1 MTCAVDIGNNLAR
14 IVAAPCTIIHA
25 LAHDSEGATVIPRDD
40 MVALDKC
47 EAEGA
52 ASEECICLGW
62 SLNTRSLLVSLPS
75 HKVKAWISQV
85 ETFIK
90 NKTTSYKDL
99 QSVLGRLENVTIL
112 VRMGAHFLN
121 NIRALE
127 IRASASKHTVKING
141 SARADFVLWK
151 KIIQIASEGISMN
164 LLTFR
169 SPDQVIIGDTCEH
182 GLGAFNTKGRGWR
195 WIIPPDLRSRAHINL
210 LEFLTQ
216 VLQVWVDI
224 LEGRTRPGDC
234 ILAMGDNTSAM
245 GWMKRSNFREHDESS
260 CDWFVNV
267 KQQVTSKTVLYTQ
280 WFKGESNVG
289 TDCLYLS
296 NKSHETLLKMHTTP
310 QVPGT
315 LSVRPLP
322 KEIVSFATSI
332 LQQLPVK
339 RQRFVKPKPRELM
352 LGVAGTLSS
361 SLSGLQSQF
370 SSTECPSFNGTS
382 LSHPLLK
389 QCEKQLSLH
398 EIKKLWLKV
407 VAQAFRTNSR
417 ENPRLDADGKT

>member
-1 MTCAVDIGNNLAR
+1 
-14 IVAAPCTIIHA
+14 
-25 LAHDSEGATVIPRDD
+25 
-40 MVALDKC
+40 
-47 EAEGA
+47 
-52 ASEECICLGW
+52 
-62 SLNTRSLLVSLPS
+62 
-75 HKVKAWISQV
+75 
-85 ETFIK
+85 
-90 NKTTSYKDL
+90 
-99 QSVLGRLENVTIL
+99 
-112 VRMGAHFLN
+112 MGAHFLN

-169 SPDQVIIGDTCEH
+169 SPDHVIIGDACEH

-224 LEGRTRPGDC
+224 LEGRIRPGDC

-245 GWMKRSNFREHDESS
+245 GWMRRSNFREQDESS
-260 CDWFVNV
+260 GDWFV
-267 KQQVTSKTVLYTQ
+267 KQQVARKLADLVLTSKTVLYTQ

-289 TDCLYLS
+289 TDSLSRDCLYLS
-296 NKSHETLLKMHTTP
+296 NKSHETLLKMYATP

-339 RQRFVKPKPRELM
+339 RQRFVKPKPSELL

-361 SLSGLQSQF
+361 SPSGLESRF

-398 EIKKLWLKV
+398 EIKKLWSK
-407 VAQAFRTNSR
+407 AQSTPPSHLWHRPSGQT
-417 ENPRLDADGKT
+417 LGKTPDWTQTVRLASSSKNSTVDTEIKTRQE